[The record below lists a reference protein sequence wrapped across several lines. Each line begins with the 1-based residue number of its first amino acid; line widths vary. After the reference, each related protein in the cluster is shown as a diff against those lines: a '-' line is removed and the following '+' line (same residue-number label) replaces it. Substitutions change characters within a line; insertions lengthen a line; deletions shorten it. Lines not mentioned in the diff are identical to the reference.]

1 MNVNQDKEKNTPYC
15 DGNKVNELTLGVIGT
30 SKKTDERRFPIHPD
44 HFSRIPHL
52 LRRQLVFET
61 GYGAP
66 FGVSDATIAAE
77 TGGVAS
83 REEILAD
90 IGNVIIAKP
99 VTNDLKHLRE
109 GGVLW
114 GYTHCVQQ
122 QDITQAAIDRK
133 LTLIAFE
140 DMFVWSPSGQ
150 MGRHT
155 FYKNNEL
162 AGYCAVLHALQL
174 KGIDGHYG
182 NQRKTII
189 FSFGAVS
196 RGAIYA
202 LKAHGF
208 RDITICIQRPDHE
221 VREEVLDCHY
231 VKIRQGDDQE
241 ARMMVVEH
249 DGTKRPLVDLISE
262 ADIIVNGTF
271 QNTINPTN
279 FVLESESS
287 CLKPHSLI
295 IDVSC
300 DEGMGFFFAKPTSFK
315 RPIFKYNTVDYY
327 AVDHTP
333 SYLWESATRSISAAL
348 IVYLPTVLAGYHS
361 WQKNETIK
369 RAINI
374 DGGVIKKTAILS
386 FQKRNPEYPHRI
398 MEILFNLNN
407 IKILTPQIQE

>member
-1 MNVNQDKEKNTPYC
+1 MS
-15 DGNKVNELTLGVIGT
+15 ELTFGVVGT
-30 SKKTDERRFPIHPD
+30 SKKPDERRYPIHPD
-44 HFSRIPHL
+44 HFSRIPL
-52 LRRQLVFET
+52 PLRQQLVFEK
-61 GYGAP
+61 GYGDA
-66 FGVSDATIAAE
+66 FGISDASIAAE
-77 TGGVAS
+77 TGGMAT
-83 REEILAD
+83 RQEILAD
-90 IGNVIIAKP
+90 IGNAIIAKP
-99 VTNDLKHLRE
+99 VTADLQDLRK
-109 GGVLW
+109 GGILW

-122 QDITQAAIDRK
+122 SEITQIAIDRK

-140 DMFVWSPSGQ
+140 DMFIWSPTGQ

-155 FYKNNEL
+155 FYKNNEM
-162 AGYCAVLHALQL
+162 AGYCAVIHALQL

-231 VKIRQGDDQE
+231 VKIRDGEEDE
-241 ARMMVVEH
+241 ARMMVIEH
-249 DGTKRPLVDLISE
+249 DGTSRPLTDLINE

-271 QNTINPTN
+271 QDTNNPTD
-279 FVLESESS
+279 FVIESENS
-287 CLKPHSLI
+287 CLKPNSLI

-300 DEGMGFFFAKPTSFK
+300 DDGMGFFFAKPTSFK
-315 RPIFKYNTVDYY
+315 NPIFKHDTVDYY

-348 IVYLPTVLAGYHS
+348 IVHLPRVLGGYSH
-361 WQKNETIK
+361 WQGSETIR
-369 RAINI
+369 RAINT
-374 DGGVIKKTAILS
+374 DNGVIINQSILS
-386 FQKRNPEYPHRI
+386 FQKRNPEYPHRRI
-398 MEILFNLNN
+398 EN
-407 IKILTPQIQE
+407 